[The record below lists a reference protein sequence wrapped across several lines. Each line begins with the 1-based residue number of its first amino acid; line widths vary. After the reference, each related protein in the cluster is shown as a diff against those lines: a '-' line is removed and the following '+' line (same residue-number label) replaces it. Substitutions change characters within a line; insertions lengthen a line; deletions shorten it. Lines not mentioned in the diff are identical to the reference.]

1 VRTAKDGRAIEV
13 AVTHVMDVSDRKQ
26 FEGQLQHLADH
37 DALTGLFNRRR
48 FSEEVER
55 ALKRSKR
62 FGEEEG
68 AVLFLDLDGFKFVN
82 DTLGHAA
89 GDDLIARVV
98 NLLDANLRETDT
110 LARVGGDEFAV
121 LLARCDQTSAVI
133 VARSCCRRCGATVR
147 PSAMTAAPGYRA
159 RSASPVRRR

>member
-37 DALTGLFNRRR
+37 DALTGQFNRRR

-62 FGEEEG
+62 F
-68 AVLFLDLDGFKFVN
+68 
-82 DTLGHAA
+82 
-89 GDDLIARVV
+89 
-98 NLLDANLRETDT
+98 
-110 LARVGGDEFAV
+110 
-121 LLARCDQTSAVI
+121 
-133 VARSCCRRCGATVR
+133 
-147 PSAMTAAPGYRA
+147 
-159 RSASPVRRR
+159 